1 MLNREVRWVD
11 DYRRGQPAISAST
24 PELLA
29 PLATMLG
36 ERRDRFNLTPLTMRS
51 LLDGLASR
59 FDESHEIALYFT
71 GLMIFLGLLGTFWGL
86 SQTVG
91 SIGDVIRNLTVAG
104 DDPQAAFA
112 GLKQGLDAPLS
123 RHGHRLLDLADRP
136 VGLAGAG
143 FPRPS
148 GGAGAE
154 RLLQRSRRLALG
166 PDQDFRR
173 HRRSGE
179 LGEGDQSVPAY
190 IQALLEQTAD
200 SLDNLQRVIARG
212 EESRIASNNNLRALT
227 ERLSTL
233 ADQMKTEQSLMLKL
247 AENQMEMK
255 PILARLAEATASARA
270 STRPRAAISATSTRR
285 SRAWSRRLS
294 GGRDEMVRDI
304 RNEFRLLART
314 IAVLAEDERRAPDPT
329 CARPGSASP
338 CRRAVTPQ
346 RAAASISGRASSTRW
361 PRCCWSSSSS
371 CWCSSSPSSISARC
385 CRAATRPSRDCRS
398 SSTN

>member
-1 MLNREVRWVD
+1 MTRPFRFLVRMTIFLAAVAVVVAVLSSGLQKAFSHNVGLNALIVVILFFGIAFNFRRVYVLNREVRWVD

-24 PELLA
+24 PKLLA

-51 LLDGLASR
+51 LLDGLSSR

-123 RHGHRLLDLADRP
+123 GMGTAFSTSLIGLSGSLVVGFLDLQAVQAQNAFYNDLEDWLSAQTKISAGTG
-136 VGLAGAG
+136 VGD
-143 FPRPS
+143 S
-148 GGAGAE
+148 
-154 RLLQRSRRLALG
+154 
-166 PDQDFRR
+166 
-173 HRRSGE
+173 
-179 LGEGDQSVPAY
+179 GDQSVPAY

-247 AENQMEMK
+247 AESQMEMK
-255 PILARLAEATASARA
+255 PILARLADNRVSQGIDETTRGHIRNIDSSLARMVDEATGA
-270 STRPRAAISATSTRR
+270 
-285 SRAWSRRLS
+285 
-294 GGRDEMVRDI
+294 RDELVRDI
-304 RNEFRLLART
+304 RNEFRLLTRT
-314 IAVLAEDERRAPDPT
+314 IAVLAEDDANSGPDLRAP
-329 CARPGSASP
+329 RE
-338 CRRAVTPQ
+338 R
-346 RAAASISGRASSTRW
+346 
-361 PRCCWSSSSS
+361 
-371 CWCSSSPSSISARC
+371 
-385 CRAATRPSRDCRS
+385 
-398 SSTN
+398 